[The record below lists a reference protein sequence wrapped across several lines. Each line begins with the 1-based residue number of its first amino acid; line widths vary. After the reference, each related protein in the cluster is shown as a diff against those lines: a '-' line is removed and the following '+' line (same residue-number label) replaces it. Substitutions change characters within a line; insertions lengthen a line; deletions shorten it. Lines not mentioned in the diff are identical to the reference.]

1 MAGEGATAGSQLI
14 WCEGISKSYDG
25 VRVQVEDADIVL
37 KRGSKL
43 GVIGVNGAGKSTLL
57 NLLARKEIP
66 DSGAVSYRKG
76 LRVVIVDQDPQ
87 MDDDLTPLECVFA
100 ADNPTNRAIRDYED
114 ALARL
119 DKKQCGEEELQ
130 RVMNNMDSL
139 QAWDAEANA
148 RQILSRLG
156 LDFRSLRNRKFRLL
170 SGGQQKRVALAA
182 ALVQNPD
189 VLILDEPTNHL
200 DIDAIEWLENAI
212 SVPELTVV
220 LVTHDRYFLDRSC
233 TDIMELYQG
242 SVYNHSGGYDK
253 FLLNKALRLKE
264 EDHIAEVALGRLRK
278 EAEWMRRQP
287 KARSTKS
294 KSRIDQFYSLQSMA
308 KKRTRPGSVEFASKV
323 SRMGNKTLEFI
334 DSNLAFD
341 QRIIMKSFSYEFKR
355 NDRIGIVGGNGVGK
369 TTFLRVLMQLQN
381 LDAGEV
387 IIGETVVFGYYN
399 QAGVDFPS
407 KVRVF
412 DYVKDILY
420 ANDVPDPK
428 PIKVLEQYGF
438 ETEQMYTEIDRLSGG
453 EKRRLQLLEVMAK
466 DPNFLVLDEVTN
478 DLDLQTLT
486 LLENFLLDYSGVL
499 VVVSHDR
506 FFMDRLASHLFI
518 FEGDGKILDFNGNFS
533 DYLDVRREKTAES
546 GSASLNDGSE
556 SNGSSQGQQMRNS
569 KTAPKKKMS
578 NKERKEYES
587 ILGEIDKLAA
597 RQADLES
604 TLVSGNL
611 DYDQLS
617 SRTEE
622 LASKLGRLRF
632 SNVQESKLN
641 LSEVKGSDAMQ
652 LFE

>member
-1 MAGEGATAGSQLI
+1 MAFIGQISLGGRQRKEWCSSTRKWKSGVRMAGEGATAGSQLI

-25 VRVQVEDADIVL
+25 VRVQVEDADVML
-37 KRGSKL
+37 RKGSKL

-87 MDDDLTPLECVFA
+87 MDDNLTPLECVFA

-119 DKKQCGEEELQ
+119 DKKQCSEEELQ

-139 QAWDAEANA
+139 HAWDAEANA

-156 LDFRSLRNRKFRLL
+156 LEISLVRDRKFGLL

-200 DIDAIEWLENAI
+200 DMDAIEWLEKAI

-220 LVTHDRYFLDRSC
+220 LVTHGRYFLDRSC
-233 TDIMELYQG
+233 SDIMELYRG
-242 SVYNHSGGYDK
+242 RVYNHSGGYDQ

-308 KKRTRPGSVEFASKV
+308 KKRTRPGSVELATKV

-334 DSNLAFD
+334 DSDLAFD
-341 QRIIMKSFSYEFKR
+341 ERVILKGFSYEFKR

-399 QAGVDFPS
+399 QAGVDFPP

-420 ANDVPDPK
+420 ANDVIDPK
-428 PIKVLEQYGF
+428 PIKVLEHYGF
-438 ETEQMYTEIDRLSGG
+438 ETEQM
-453 EKRRLQLLEVMAK
+453 
-466 DPNFLVLDEVTN
+466 
-478 DLDLQTLT
+478 
-486 LLENFLLDYSGVL
+486 
-499 VVVSHDR
+499 
-506 FFMDRLASHLFI
+506 
-518 FEGDGKILDFNGNFS
+518 
-533 DYLDVRREKTAES
+533 
-546 GSASLNDGSE
+546 
-556 SNGSSQGQQMRNS
+556 
-569 KTAPKKKMS
+569 
-578 NKERKEYES
+578 
-587 ILGEIDKLAA
+587 
-597 RQADLES
+597 
-604 TLVSGNL
+604 
-611 DYDQLS
+611 
-617 SRTEE
+617 
-622 LASKLGRLRF
+622 
-632 SNVQESKLN
+632 
-641 LSEVKGSDAMQ
+641 
-652 LFE
+652 